1 MCTGTIRHRGNFIYD
16 INATGT
22 LTVADRPSQRQVGN
36 ALPPP

>member
-1 MCTGTIRHRGNFIYD
+1 LAQLVTAANFIYD

-22 LTVADRPSQRQVGN
+22 LTVADKAIANGKLAT